1 MHRKIALGAFAV
13 CLSAGLAQAQTS
25 ATDPAVPDPAAT
37 APSVDL
43 VVPEGFTLQTMPLT
57 AEELLGANIYDISG
71 DSIGEVHDLVFAA
84 PDAGTTDGAATMPGT
99 TEGSATPEATA
110 PSTGT
115 DTGTAADGTAPDT
128 GTADTGT
135 ADMGTADTGTAA
147 DGTAP
152 DATAAPDAGTADTST
167 APDATTAPDT
177 GTDTGTAADGTM
189 PETTTSPDTGT
200 VDTGAAA
207 DTTAPDATTTA
218 PDMGATGGTA
228 AADGTAGQS
237 GQITHAILDIG
248 GFLGMGQHRI
258 ALPVSDLRIYRS
270 DSDLR
275 VYLPWTR
282 EQMTALPEYDENDP
296 ATLGRPLMTP

>member
-1 MHRKIALGAFAV
+1 MHRKLALGAFAV
-13 CLSAGLAQAQTS
+13 CLSAGLAQAQTTT
-25 ATDPAVPDPAAT
+25 ADPAAP
-37 APSVDL
+37 AVDV

-71 DSIGEVHDLVFAA
+71 ESIGEVHDLVFAA
-84 PDAGTTDGAATMPGT
+84 SDAGATGAT
-99 TEGSATPEATA
+99 
-110 PSTGT
+110 
-115 DTGTAADGTAPDT
+115 
-128 GTADTGT
+128 
-135 ADMGTADTGTAA
+135 
-147 DGTAP
+147 GTAP
-152 DATAAPDAGTADTST
+152 DATEPGTDTGTTAVSP
-167 APDATTAPDT
+167 APDATTSPDSGTATDGTATTTPDT
-177 GTDTGTAADGTM
+177 GTAI
-189 PETTTSPDTGT
+189 ES
-200 VDTGAAA
+200 
-207 DTTAPDATTTA
+207 TA
-218 PDMGATGGTA
+218 PDMGST

>member
-1 MHRKIALGAFAV
+1 MHRKIALGAFAI

-25 ATDPAVPDPAAT
+25 TTDPAATDPAAT

-84 PDAGTTDGAATMPGT
+84 PDAGTTGGAATMPGT
-99 TEGSATPEATA
+99 TEGSATPDATA
-110 PSTGT
+110 PATGT

-128 GTADTGT
+128 
-135 ADMGTADTGTAA
+135 
-147 DGTAP
+147 
-152 DATAAPDAGTADTST
+152 
-167 APDATTAPDT
+167 TTAPDT
-177 GTDTGTAADGTM
+177 GTADTGTTTDGTMPDATASPDTGTAAD
-189 PETTTSPDTGT
+189 
-200 VDTGAAA
+200 A
-207 DTTAPDATTTA
+207 TAPEATTA

-228 AADGTAGQS
+228 TTAGQS
-237 GQITHAILDIG
+237 GQVTHAILDIG

-282 EQMTALPEYDENDP
+282 EQMTALPVYDENDP